1 MNGFSARLAIA
12 ALLVAAIAP
21 AQAAAASK
29 QSLIKQ
35 EVACMKSYAAD
46 PANNFTNYAPA
57 IGAPEVVDAVHSGLQ
72 PCATFAGGA
81 KISNNKFQVAQ
92 YLSPTVYP
100 GQIQMIIQGGPNAAF
115 LIGGSPGTPIAAY
128 TAGPYVARFNPAT
141 GAQIWRTSLPI
152 ALGQWIAAPSGA
164 VVKGGW
170 VVVVV
175 GPTIYKLNPTTGKIV
190 ASAEQPILDGEA
202 IDANFDGFAIAPD
215 STGTI
220 LLKSQN
226 RSTGCT
232 IQGNQAMSMC
242 TTDYGP
248 QPDTTVVAVSS
259 VTLAN
264 ITAIKLSQ
272 PVAARPTLV
281 ANGGNTD
288 MYLAGATRGVR
299 VTWNPK
305 TKTLNEDTSWQP
317 PYLLAGQTTGDAPPV
332 LGKWVIFN
340 NNASPPVKSP
350 GVPVC
355 AVAAKISDAAN
366 IHRICP
372 WGKTIPAGKS
382 SNAPASFSTD
392 PQKSLIFMQDMLM
405 GGVFAV
411 HLDQSSGKMKVK
423 WSRPD
428 WRTSDYFTA
437 SGPSNNRVLS
447 SQYLS
452 SNFPSQVQ
460 TGTWTES
467 VLWVNEATGKTVAQ
481 SATNGPTDL
490 AWMVQ
495 PAYAG
500 RWYTMSLRGT
510 INIYVPQKCSTRV
523 SRPVSPQSITK
534 CPPIKPGVTG

>member
-1 MNGFSARLAIA
+1 MLA
-12 ALLVAAIAP
+12 AAITP
-21 AQAAAASK
+21 VQSAAAST
-29 QSLIKQ
+29 QSIVKK
-35 EVACMKSYAAD
+35 EVDCIRSYAAD

-57 IGAPEVVDAVHSGLQ
+57 IGAPEVTDAIHSGLQ

-81 KISNNKFQVAQ
+81 KIRRNKFQVAQ

-100 GQIQMIIQGGPNAAF
+100 GQIQLIIQGGPNSAF
-115 LIGGSPGTPIAAY
+115 LVGGSPGLPVPSY

-141 GAQIWRTSLPI
+141 GAQIWRTHLPI
-152 ALGQWIAAPSGA
+152 APGQWIAAPSGA

-170 VVVVV
+170 VDVVV
-175 GPTIYKLNPTTGKIV
+175 GPTIYKLNPNTGKIA
-190 ASAEQPILDGEA
+190 ASVQQPVLDGDA
-202 IDANFDGFAIAPD
+202 IDANFDGFAISPD
-215 STGTI
+215 SAGTI

-232 IQGNQAMSMC
+232 VQGNQAMSAC
-242 TTDYGP
+242 IAQYGP
-248 QPDTTVVAVSS
+248 QPVTTVVAIDP
-259 VTLAN
+259 VTLEN

-272 PVAARPTLV
+272 PIAARPTLV

-299 VTWNPK
+299 VIWDPK
-305 TKTLNEDTSWQP
+305 TKTLREDTGWQP
-317 PYLLAGQTTGDAPPV
+317 PYLLAGQTTGDAPVP

-340 NNASPPVKSP
+340 NNASPPVKAP
-350 GVPVC
+350 GVPIC
-355 AVAAKISDAAN
+355 AVAVKMTNAAAV
-366 IHRICP
+366 HRICP
-372 WGKTIPAGKS
+372 WGKTIPDGLT

-411 HLDQSSGKMKVK
+411 RLDQSTGRMAIK

-437 SGPSNNRVLS
+437 VGPSNNRVLS

-467 VLWVNEATGKTVAQ
+467 VLWVDESTGKTLAQ
-481 SATNGPTDL
+481 SAVNGPTDL
-490 AWMVQ
+490 GWMAQ

-500 RWYTMSLRGT
+500 RWYTMTLRGT
-510 INIYVPQKCSTRV
+510 IIVYAPQKCSTTV
-523 SRPVSPQSITK
+523 SRPVSPLSITK
-534 CPPIKPGVTG
+534 CPPITPGVTG

>member
-1 MNGFSARLAIA
+1 MNSFSARLAVA
-12 ALLVAAIAP
+12 ALVVAAIAP
-21 AQAAAASK
+21 AQSAAASK
-29 QSLIKQ
+29 QSHIRE
-35 EVACMKSYAAD
+35 EVACIHSYAAN

-81 KISNNKFQVAQ
+81 NISTNKFQVAQ
-92 YLSPTVYP
+92 DLSPTVYP

-115 LIGGSPGTPIAAY
+115 LIGGSPGTPIPY
-128 TAGPYVARFNPAT
+128 YSPSPYVARFNPAT
-141 GAQIWRTSLPI
+141 GAQIWRTKLPM
-152 ALGQWIAAPSGA
+152 ATGQWIAAPSGA

-170 VVVVV
+170 VDVVI
-175 GPTIYKLNPTTGKIV
+175 GPKIYKLNPNSGKIV
-190 ASAEQPILDGEA
+190 ASATQPILDGEA

-242 TTDYGP
+242 IAQYGP
-248 QPDTTVVAVSS
+248 QPDTTVVAIDP
-259 VTLAN
+259 VTMAN

-272 PVAARPTLV
+272 PVAARPTL
-281 ANGGNTD
+281 AADNGNTN

-299 VTWNPK
+299 VIWDPN
-305 TKTLNEDTSWQP
+305 TKTLREDTSWQP

-372 WGKTIPAGKS
+372 WGTTIPAGKTS
-382 SNAPASFSTD
+382 SAPSSFSTD
-392 PQKSLIFMQDMLM
+392 PQTNLIFMQDQLM

-411 HLDQSSGKMKVK
+411 HLDQSSGQMKVK

-447 SQYLS
+447 SQHLS
-452 SNFPSQVQ
+452 SDFPSKVLE
-460 TGTWTES
+460 GTWR
-467 VLWVNEATGKTVAQ
+467 
-481 SATNGPTDL
+481 SAARPT
-490 AWMVQ
+490 WHGWPSQ
-495 PAYAG
+495 PTQG
-500 RWYTMSLRGT
+500 VGT
-510 INIYVPQKCSTRV
+510 R
-523 SRPVSPQSITK
+523 
-534 CPPIKPGVTG
+534 

>member
-1 MNGFSARLAIA
+1 MNRVLAPVAVA
-12 ALLVAAIAP
+12 ALAAAAIAP
-21 AQAAAASK
+21 VQSAVASS
-29 QSLIKQ
+29 QSLINK
-35 EVACMKSYAAD
+35 EVECIRSYAAN
-46 PANNFTNYAPA
+46 PANGFTNYAPA
-57 IGAPEVVDAVHSGLQ
+57 IGAPEVTDAIHSGLQ
-72 PCATFAGGA
+72 PCATFSGGA
-81 KISNNKFQVAQ
+81 NIKSNKFQVAQ

-115 LIGGSPGTPIAAY
+115 LVGGSPGLPVPSY

-141 GAQIWRTSLPI
+141 GAQLWRTALPV
-152 ALGQWIAAPSGA
+152 APGQWIAAPSGA

-170 VVVVV
+170 VDVVV
-175 GPTIYKLNPTTGKIV
+175 GPTIYKLNPNTGKIV
-190 ASAEQPILDGEA
+190 ASVKQPVLDGDA
-202 IDANFDGFAIAPD
+202 TDANFDGFAISPD
-215 STGTI
+215 STGAI

-232 IQGNQAMSMC
+232 VQGNQAMSAC
-242 TTDYGP
+242 IAQYGP
-248 QPDTTVVAVSS
+248 QPVTTVVAIDP
-259 VTLAN
+259 VTLKN

-272 PVAARPTLV
+272 PIAARPTLV
-281 ANGGNTD
+281 ANNGNTD

-305 TKTLNEDTSWQP
+305 TKTLREDTGWQP
-317 PYLLAGQTTGDAPPV
+317 PYLLPGQTTGDAPVP

-340 NNASPPVKSP
+340 NNASPPVKAP
-350 GVPVC
+350 GVPIC
-355 AVAAKISDAAN
+355 AVAVKMSNASN
-366 IHRICP
+366 VHRICP
-372 WGKTIPAGKS
+372 WGKTIPSGLT

-411 HLDQSSGKMKVK
+411 RLDQSTGRMAIK

-437 SGPSNNRVLS
+437 VGPSNNRVLS

-452 SNFPSQVQ
+452 SDFPSQVQ
-460 TGTWTES
+460 TGSWTES
-467 VLWVNEATGKTVAQ
+467 VLWVDESTGKTLAQ
-481 SATNGPTDL
+481 SAINGPTDL
-490 AWMVQ
+490 GWMAQ
-495 PAYAG
+495 PGYAG
-500 RWYTMSLRGT
+500 RWYTMTLRGT
-510 INIYVPQKCSTRV
+510 IIIYEPQRCSTKV

>member
-1 MNGFSARLAIA
+1 MNRFSARLAIA
-12 ALLVAAIAP
+12 ALVVAAIAP
-21 AQAAAASK
+21 VQSAVASK

-57 IGAPEVVDAVHSGLQ
+57 IGAPEVVDAIHSGLQ

-81 KISNNKFQVAQ
+81 NISTNKFQVAQ
-92 YLSPTVYP
+92 DLSPTVYP
-100 GQIQMIIQGGPNAAF
+100 GQIQLIIQGGPDAAF
-115 LIGGSPGTPIAAY
+115 LIGGSPGTPIPSY
-128 TAGPYVARFNPAT
+128 TPRPYVARFNPAT
-141 GAQIWRTSLPI
+141 GAQIWRRYLPI
-152 ALGQWIAAPSGA
+152 AAGQWIAAPSGA

-170 VVVVV
+170 VDVVV

-190 ASAEQPILDGEA
+190 ASVQQPLLDGEA

-215 STGTI
+215 SAGTI

-242 TTDYGP
+242 TADYGP
-248 QPDTTVVAVSS
+248 QPDTTIVAVNS

-264 ITAIKLSQ
+264 ITKIKLSQ
-272 PVAARPTLV
+272 KVAARPTLV

-299 VTWNPK
+299 VIWDPN
-305 TKTLNEDTSWQP
+305 TKTLREDTSWQP

-372 WGKTIPAGKS
+372 WGTTIPAGKS

-411 HLDQSSGKMKVK
+411 HLDQSSGTMKVK

-490 AWMVQ
+490 AWMAQ

-510 INIYVPQKCSTRV
+510 INIYEPQKCSTTV
-523 SRPVSPQSITK
+523 SRPVSPLSATT